1 MGRETFSDEARTMV
15 HIWRGLGEVP
25 GDFGPAAVT
34 IGNFDGVHRGHQQ
47 VLAQLARTASETGS
61 KTVAVTFD
69 PHPAQVHRPD
79 TAPDL
84 IMGIEDRIAAL
95 GAYGLDAILVLHY
108 TLEFAQQTPE
118 EFVRNV
124 LVEGLRTRSVVVG
137 HDVRFGR
144 GNSGDLTTMQEL
156 GARYGFEVV
165 VVKEF
170 KEKDP
175 AAAGRSGVTAG
186 VDPDSAYGGDA
197 DDDEGQRRCS
207 STWVREALD
216 RGDVHTAAEILGRPH
231 TLHGEVVHGASRGR
245 ELGFPT
251 ANLAHEAIG
260 HVPADGIYAGWL
272 IDESGSRWPAA
283 ISVGSNPTFI
293 GVARQVEAHVI
304 DRPDEAPEDFD
315 LYGQKVL
322 VEFVERLRGMVAY
335 RGPEAL
341 IEQMKIDVDQTRRIL
356 AGAEHRA

>member
-1 MGRETFSDEARTMV
+1 MV
-15 HIWRGLGEVP
+15 QIWRGLDEVP
-25 GDFGPAAVT
+25 SDFGPTAVT

-47 VLAQLARTASETGS
+47 VLAQLERTARATGS

-84 IMGIEDRIAAL
+84 IMGIDDRIAAL
-95 GAYGLDAILVLHY
+95 AGYGLDAILVLHY
-108 TLEFAQQTPE
+108 TLEFAHQTPE
-118 EFVRNV
+118 EFVQNV
-124 LVEGLRTRSVVVG
+124 FVYGLRASAVVVG

-144 GNSGDLTTMQEL
+144 GNSGDLSTMQEL
-156 GARYGFEVV
+156 GRRHGFQVV
-165 VVKEF
+165 IVDEF

-175 AAAGRSGVTAG
+175 SLL
-186 VDPDSAYGGDA
+186 A
-197 DDDEGQRRCS
+197 DDEQRRCS

-231 TLHGEVVHGASRGR
+231 ALHGEVVHGAARGR
-245 ELGFPT
+245 ALGFPT
-251 ANLAHEAIG
+251 ANLAHESIG

-272 IDESGSRWPAA
+272 IDESGTRWPAA
-283 ISVGSNPTFI
+283 VSVGSNPTFI
-293 GVARQVEAHVI
+293 GVTRQVEAHVL

-315 LYGQKVL
+315 LYGQKIV

-341 IEQMKIDVDQTRRIL
+341 IEQMKVDVDQARRIL
-356 AGAEHRA
+356 AGAGPRA